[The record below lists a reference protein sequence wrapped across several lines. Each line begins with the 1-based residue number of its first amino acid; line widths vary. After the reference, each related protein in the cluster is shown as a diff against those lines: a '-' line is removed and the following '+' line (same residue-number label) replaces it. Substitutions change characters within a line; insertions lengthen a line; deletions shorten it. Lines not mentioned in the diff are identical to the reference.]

1 MFVIMLSISVAE
13 FSVSR
18 VGLVIT
24 RYSPKLYN
32 VLMYSFIC
40 ELLSFSTD
48 LYQVTTYDI
57 VVECNF
63 LKYST
68 KLFI

>member
-13 FSVSR
+13 FFVSR

-24 RYSPKLYN
+24 GYSPKLYN
-32 VLMYSFIC
+32 ELMYSFIC

-63 LKYST
+63 LKCST